1 MRKTIVRLVLAT
13 LFIFGFIKVL
23 ESNEQF
29 TCPSV
34 TVTVQNGDTV
44 SDLLKEN
51 GCTGNLENARNKTVK
66 LIGGSTIYPGQTF
79 TLPSN

>member
-1 MRKTIVRLVLAT
+1 MRKTIVRWVLAT
-13 LFIFGFIKVL
+13 LAIFGLVKVL

-34 TVTVQNGDTV
+34 TVIVQQNDTV
-44 SDLLKEN
+44 WDVLKEN

-66 LIGGSTIYPGQTF
+66 LIGGSTIYPGQLIQ
-79 TLPSN
+79 LPSN